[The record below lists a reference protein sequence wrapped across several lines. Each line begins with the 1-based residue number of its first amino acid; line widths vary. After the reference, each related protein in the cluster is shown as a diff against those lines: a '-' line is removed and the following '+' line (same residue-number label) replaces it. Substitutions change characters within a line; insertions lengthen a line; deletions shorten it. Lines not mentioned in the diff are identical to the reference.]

1 MEILLS
7 TFKKRSDFD
16 LIMNDFHDA
25 VSASGV
31 VNHYLLGTTKS
42 ILLKNMWKYTSYL
55 VPKSDYEYSQMP
67 TPSSKHEIQLP
78 SNQYMEVTI
87 LLETALYKY
96 KIKSEDIV
104 RLRHEILEIVE
115 ETRDQC
121 NETEISSLDAVEV
134 NNKKISE
141 LLKRK
146 NINSDDM
153 PSGALKTGRGLPHPL
168 WIDVNQD
175 EKNIYISSKI
185 FIKDSASNTDIDEL
199 MEKIEARKR
208 FLDLKL
214 IDDNGPTHLFDSH
227 VFSIGDGIPIRLF
240 IRYLRKFS
248 NEFDL
253 IYVNDSGNILKT
265 ATF

>member
-7 TFKKRSDFD
+7 TFKKRSDFE
-16 LIMNDFHDA
+16 LIMNDFYDA

-42 ILLKNMWKYTSYL
+42 ILLKNMWKYTAYL

-104 RLRHEILEIVE
+104 QLRHEILEIVE

-253 IYVNDSGNILKT
+253 IYVNDSDNILKT

>member
-7 TFKKRSDFD
+7 TFKKRSDFE
-16 LIMNDFHDA
+16 LIMSDFHDA

-31 VNHYLLGTTKS
+31 VNHYLLGTTKN
-42 ILLKNMWKYTSYL
+42 IILKNMWRYTIYL
-55 VPKSDYEYSQMP
+55 MPHTDYEYSQLPSP
-67 TPSSKHEIQLP
+67 TSKFEIQLP
-78 SNQYMEVTI
+78 SNQFMEVVI
-87 LLETALYKY
+87 LLEAVLYKY
-96 KIKSEDIV
+96 KVRAEEIV

-121 NETEISSLDAVEV
+121 NETEISTLDAVEV

-146 NINSDDM
+146 NINSDEM
-153 PSGALKTGRGLPHPL
+153 PSGVLKTGRGLPQPL
-168 WIDVNQD
+168 WIDIKEE
-175 EKNIYISSKI
+175 EKKIYLSSKI

-208 FLDLKL
+208 FIEFKL
-214 IDDNGPTHLFDSH
+214 VDDNGPTHLTDFH
-227 VFSIGDGIPIRLF
+227 VFPTGDGIPIRLF

-253 IYVNDSGNILKT
+253 IYTADSHDILKSVSY
-265 ATF
+265 

>member
-7 TFKKRSDFD
+7 TFKKRSDFE
-16 LIMNDFHDA
+16 LIISDFHDA
-25 VSASGV
+25 VSASAV
-31 VNHYLLGTTKS
+31 VNHYLIGTTKS
-42 ILLKNMWKYTSYL
+42 IILKNMWKYTMYL
-55 VPKSDYEYSQMP
+55 MPHTDYEYSQLPSP
-67 TPSSKHEIQLP
+67 TSKFEIQLP

-87 LLETALYKY
+87 LLETVLYKY
-96 KIKSEDIV
+96 KVRAEEIV

-146 NINSDDM
+146 NINSDEL
-153 PSGALKTGRGLPHPL
+153 PSGALKTGRGLPQPL
-168 WIDVNQD
+168 WIEVNQD
-175 EKNIYISSKI
+175 EKKIYISSKI
-185 FIKDSASNTDIDEL
+185 FIKDSASNTDLEEL

-208 FLDLKL
+208 FLNLKL
-214 IDDNGPTHLFDSH
+214 IEDNGPPHFTDSH
-227 VFSIGDGIPIRLF
+227 VFSIGDGVPIRLF
-240 IRYLRKFS
+240 VRYLKKFS

-253 IYVNDSGNILKT
+253 VFVNDSHGILK
-265 ATF
+265 AVSY